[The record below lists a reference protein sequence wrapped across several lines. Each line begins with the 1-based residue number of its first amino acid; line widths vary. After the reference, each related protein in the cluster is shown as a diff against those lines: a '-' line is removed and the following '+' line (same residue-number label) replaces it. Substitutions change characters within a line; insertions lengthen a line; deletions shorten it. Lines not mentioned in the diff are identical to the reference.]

1 MAVAHKS
8 GVQCWQIPLP
18 VGGPPVKAQALSVC
32 LAVILC
38 VAAMESQRSLPETPG
53 KLEIA
58 KYPLVLEAPIGPQ
71 AQKLDPAKLHD
82 EAAELARLAQSLPL
96 DVDQRT
102 PGELS
107 EGFSQKIKG

>member
-1 MAVAHKS
+1 
-8 GVQCWQIPLP
+8 
-18 VGGPPVKAQALSVC
+18 VKAQALSVC

-96 DVDQRT
+96 DVDQATQGKLAKDLPDKLKRIEKLSKKLR
-102 PGELS
+102 GELAP
-107 EGFSQKIKG
+107 